1 MRTRS
6 RTRSLLRRG
15 VAALTGSLLLVAGLA
30 AAPQAAQAASLTQVS
45 GFGSNPGSLN
55 MYSYVPDNLPADAP
69 LVVAL
74 HGCTQSANDYY
85 SHSGW
90 PQYADLYKF
99 ALIFPEQPSTSNPIM
114 NCFDWGTPSDDSRGQ
129 GEALSIYQMV
139 QYAETNY
146 HVNPSRIYIT
156 GLSAG
161 GGMTADMLADYPDV
175 FAAGS
180 IDSGPAA
187 QCSTSGITNTNCT
200 SGTTNNSVAQWG
212 NLIKNSDSGYT
223 GRYPRV
229 AIWQGSSD
237 TTVNPAEL
245 TYNMDG
251 WTNVWGIGQ
260 TPSSTQTLTGGTT
273 ESIYDDATGKPAV
286 ETYSISGMAH
296 GLAVNPGSGT
306 GQCGSTGTYYL
317 NYICSSYYTAHFF
330 GLDVTG
336 PAAPTGLTI
345 TGTTNTSASLSWNPV
360 SGAAG
365 YDVYRNGTLVTSSP
379 VTGTSY
385 TDSGLTAGT
394 GYSYTVASVDSSGE
408 AGPQSGAVTATTTGT
423 NPGLPAPTGLAVG
436 TVTSSS
442 VALSWNAV
450 SGAASYDVYRNGTQV
465 NTAAVTGT
473 SYTDTG
479 LSTGKSYSYTVAAV
493 DGTGKVGAQ
502 SASVTATTSSYT
514 PTCYTDNNYNQT
526 VAGRAYQS
534 GGYTYADGSKQAMGL
549 WNTYTTH
556 TLEETS
562 PGYYVIADNG
572 CPA

>member
-1 MRTRS
+1 M

-15 VAALTGSLLLVAGLA
+15 VAALTGALLLCAGLA
-30 AAPQAAQAASLTQVS
+30 AAPQTAEAASLTQIS
-45 GFGSNPGSLN
+45 NFGSNPGGLN
-55 MYSYVPDNLPADAP
+55 MYSYVPANLPGNAP

-85 SHSGW
+85 TNSGW
-90 PQYADLYKF
+90 PKYADLDKF
-99 ALIFPEQPSTSNPIM
+99 ALVFPEQPSSSNPIL
-114 NCFDWGTPSDDSRGQ
+114 NCFDWGTPSDDGRGQ
-129 GEALSIYQMV
+129 GEALSIYNMI

-161 GGMTADMLADYPDV
+161 AGMTADMLADYPDL

-200 SGTTNNSVAQWG
+200 SGTTSNSVAQWG
-212 NLIKNSDSGYT
+212 NLIKNSDSGYS
-223 GRYPRV
+223 GPYPRV

-273 ESIYDDATGKPAV
+273 ENIYNDSTGKPAV

-306 GQCGSTGTYYL
+306 NQCGSTGTYYL

-336 PAAPTGLTI
+336 PAAPTGLTV
-345 TGTTNTSASLSWNPV
+345 TGTTNTSASLSWTAS
-360 SGAAG
+360 SGAAS
-365 YDVYRNGTLVTSSP
+365 YNVYRGGTLVNSSP
-379 VTGTSY
+379 VTGTSF

-394 GYSYTVASVDSSGE
+394 AYSYTVASVDSSGTIG
-408 AGPQSGAVTATTTGT
+408 AQSGVVSATTTGT
-423 NPGLPAPTGLAVG
+423 NPGLPAPTGLTVG
-436 TVTSSS
+436 AVTSSS
-442 VALSWNAV
+442 IALSWTAV
-450 SGAASYDVYRNGTQV
+450 SGASGYDVYRNGTQV
-465 NTAAVTGT
+465 NTSAVTGT
-473 SYTDTG
+473 GYTDTG
-479 LSTGKSYSYTVAAV
+479 LATGTGYSYTVAAV
-493 DGTGKVGAQ
+493 DSTGRIGAQ
-502 SASVTATTSSYT
+502 STAVTGTTSSYT
-514 PTCYTDNNYNQT
+514 PTCYKTDNYDQ
-526 VAGRAYQS
+526 VATGRAHQTL
-534 GGYTYADGSKQAMGL
+534 GEVYANGSNQDMGL
-549 WNTYTTH
+549 YNLYATH

-562 PGYYVIADNG
+562 AGYYVIADSG